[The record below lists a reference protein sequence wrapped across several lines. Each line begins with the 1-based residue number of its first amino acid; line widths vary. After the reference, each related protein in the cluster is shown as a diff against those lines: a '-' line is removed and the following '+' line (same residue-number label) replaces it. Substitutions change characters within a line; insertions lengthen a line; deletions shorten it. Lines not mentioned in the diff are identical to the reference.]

1 MRMLRSAKKALA
13 RFVPQVR
20 SAEPPKPGLRGVV
33 EPGVASAVPRVATV
47 TQA

>member
-20 SAEPPKPGLRGVV
+20 SAEPPKPGLRGV
-33 EPGVASAVPRVATV
+33 EPGVACAVPRVATV
-47 TQA
+47 TEA